1 MNFNSGF
8 RITGNDLTENSFFG
22 YSTSVNSAGNIALV
36 GAQGNSSFIGAAYI
50 FTGSK
55 TSWTQIAKLTG
66 SNATTNDRVGYSV
79 SLNSAGNIAL
89 VGAINEDPN
98 GVSAAGA
105 AYVFTGSGNNWIQTA
120 RITGSNPAGVGNFG
134 FSTSLNSAGNIALVG
149 ATNEDPNSISNAGT
163 AYIFTGSGSNWV
175 QVSRITGNDLATNDR
190 FGYSVSLNSAGNVAL
205 VGSAGDD
212 IGAISDAGSAYI
224 FTGSGSNWAQVAKIT
239 GSGVTSDGY
248 FGQTVSLNSVGN
260 IALIG
265 APRSSINGLSSV
277 GAVYI
282 FTGNESNWIQATRI
296 TGSMTSDFFGWSVDL
311 NSAGNIALISA
322 YGGNF
327 ASPAYIFSGSG
338 SNWIQAAKIT
348 GSGVVSNDYFGESV
362 SLNSG
367 GNVML
372 VGAYLAN
379 PNGVSDAGSAY
390 IFTEKSNQNITF
402 NSLDTKTFGDPLFYL
417 TGFSDSNLALTY
429 SSSNIEVARIT
440 GGSGVLI
447 TGAGTSIITGSQTG
461 NQDYNAATP
470 VARTLTVNKANQ
482 TISFSTIPTKTLG
495 DLPFFLN
502 ATATSN
508 LPITFSG
515 SNPSVA
521 TIVGSGVT
529 IVGTGICE
537 ITGYQTGNSNYNS
550 ATPVSRTLTVKASQ
564 TISFSTIPTKTFG
577 DSPFFLE
584 AAATSNLPVT
594 FSGSNPS
601 VATIVGS
608 GVTIVAAGTSEIT
621 GYQTGNDNY
630 SAATPV
636 ARTLTVNKANQ
647 TISFSAIPAKTL
659 GDSPFFLE
667 AAATSNL
674 PITFSGSNPSVATIV
689 GSGVTIINTG
699 VSQITGYQ
707 TGNLN
712 YNAATPVV
720 RTLTVKASQTISFPA
735 IPTKTFGDPLFYLAG
750 TSTSNLPLIYSG
762 SNSSVATIVGS
773 GVTIVGAGACQITGY
788 QTGNDNYSAAIPV
801 SQTLTVLRGSQTI
814 NISGFYTGVYNETK
828 TYDLSTP
835 QGLPIIYTGNTNI
848 FSITANNITFIN
860 TGITI
865 LTGYNTGS
873 TNYTGITGTQQIT
886 VNRANAIIDFPYIPI
901 FNISVTSGYT
911 LNATSNHN
919 ESTITYISSNSG
931 AASISGANTL
941 LITGTGVG
949 IITAYQPA
957 TSHYNEASGQ
967 RSFTAL
973 DVRNPQIIAVSNLPN
988 NVFFDTGSKYLQGY
1002 LQDEGTYHLKL
1013 HILEDN
1019 ILCEKTIVLNVI
1031 DTGVKHLYKINY
1043 PINIG
1048 FIKYNAPQRLGL

>member
-1 MNFNSGF
+1 MNFNNGF

-66 SNATTNDRVGYSV
+66 SNATTNDRFGYSV

-98 GVSAAGA
+98 GFGAAGA

-134 FSTSLNSAGNIALVG
+134 FSTSLNSAGNVALVG
-149 ATNEDPNSISNAGT
+149 AINEDPNSISNAGT

-175 QVSRITGNDLATNDR
+175 QVSRITGNDLATNDY

-265 APRSSINGLSSV
+265 APRSSINGLPLA

-282 FTGNESNWIQATRI
+282 FTGNGSNWIQAARI
-296 TGSMTSDFFGWSVDL
+296 TGSMISDFFGTSVSI
-311 NSAGNIALISA
+311 NSTGNIALIGA
-322 YGGNF
+322 YGGDF

-338 SNWIQAAKIT
+338 SNWTQVAKIT
-348 GSGVVSNDYFGESV
+348 GSGVVSNDYFGQSV

-390 IFTEKSNQNITF
+390 IFTEKLNQTITF
-402 NSLDTKTFGDPLFYL
+402 NSLDAKSFGDSLFYL

-447 TGAGTSIITGSQTG
+447 TGVGTSIITGSQTG
-461 NQDYNAATP
+461 NQEYN
-470 VARTLTVNKANQ
+470 
-482 TISFSTIPTKTLG
+482 
-495 DLPFFLN
+495 
-502 ATATSN
+502 
-508 LPITFSG
+508 
-515 SNPSVA
+515 
-521 TIVGSGVT
+521 
-529 IVGTGICE
+529 
-537 ITGYQTGNSNYNS
+537 
-550 ATPVSRTLTVKASQ
+550 
-564 TISFSTIPTKTFG
+564 
-577 DSPFFLE
+577 
-584 AAATSNLPVT
+584 
-594 FSGSNPS
+594 
-601 VATIVGS
+601 
-608 GVTIVAAGTSEIT
+608 
-621 GYQTGNDNY
+621 
-630 SAATPV
+630 AATPV

-647 TISFSAIPAKTL
+647 TISFSAIPTKNF
-659 GDSPFFLE
+659 GDSSFFLD
-667 AAATSNL
+667 ATTTSNL
-674 PITFSGSNPSVATIV
+674 PITF
-689 GSGVTIINTG
+689 
-699 VSQITGYQ
+699 
-707 TGNLN
+707 
-712 YNAATPVV
+712 
-720 RTLTVKASQTISFPA
+720 
-735 IPTKTFGDPLFYLAG
+735 
-750 TSTSNLPLIYSG
+750 SG

-773 GVTIVGAGACQITGY
+773 GVTIVGGGTCEITGY
-788 QTGNDNYSAAIPV
+788 QTGNFNYNAATPV
-801 SQTLTVLRGSQTI
+801 ARTLNVLRSSQTI
-814 NISGFYTGVYNETK
+814 NLSSFYTGIYNETK
-828 TYDLSTP
+828 VYDASTP
-835 QGLPIIYTGNTNI
+835 QGLPLIYTGNTNI
-848 FSITANNITFIN
+848 FSIAANNITFIN

-873 TNYTGITGTQQIT
+873 TNYTGITGTQQVT
-886 VNRANAIIDFPYIPI
+886 VNRANAIIDFPYIPV

-919 ESTITYISSNSG
+919 ESTITYTSSNSG